1 MTGGNFSRQR
11 IMQETCETGESST
24 RSRKSRHLMCLT
36 PDAVKEKVEER
47 LDEFVASAP
56 VSVEDC
62 SGRPVKT

>member
-11 IMQETCETGESST
+11 IMQETCETGETT
-24 RSRKSRHLMCLT
+24 RSYKSRHLMCLS
-36 PDAVKEKVEER
+36 PDAVEERVEER
-47 LDEFVASAP
+47 LDEFVASAL